1 MGIARRHFVQ
11 STALAGLTW
20 LAGRAFAPTSA
31 RAEEPH
37 KMSAAFERFKFSFFE
52 DPKSAQDALDTA
64 ALKQLQGEERE
75 RAEDM
80 LIAFLPDSRG
90 VIGLGVLRSRRAEP
104 YLVKLF
110 EAERLQQ
117 LAAKTG
123 ADSGWHPFALLYL
136 ARALWLIDPNPRWP
150 AAAIDVLNSP
160 DLWSARQEAAEA
172 LYGVRDPAAVQALT
186 TALDDPEP
194 FVCHHA
200 ARGLLAAYGLP
211 AEPTDPQAMVIRL
224 MSDAA
229 RRATAKQE
237 ILAAIAGRPLPPP

>member
-1 MGIARRHFVQ
+1 VRNA
-11 STALAGLTW
+11 ALVGLTW
-20 LAGRAFAPTSA
+20 LASRAAAPISIH
-31 RAEEPH
+31 AEESR

-64 ALKQLQGEERE
+64 ALQQLQGDERE
-75 RAEDM
+75 RAQAM

-104 YLVKLF
+104 HLVKLF
-110 EAERLQQ
+110 VAERLQQ

-123 ADSGWHPFALLYL
+123 ADGGWYPFALLYL

-160 DLWSARQEAAEA
+160 DVWSARQEAAEA

-194 FVCHHA
+194 LVRHHA
-200 ARGLLAAYGLP
+200 ARGLLAIYGFP
-211 AEPTDPQAMVIRL
+211 AEPIDPQAMIIRV
-224 MSDAA
+224 MSNDAV
-229 RRATAKQE
+229 RRATAKSE